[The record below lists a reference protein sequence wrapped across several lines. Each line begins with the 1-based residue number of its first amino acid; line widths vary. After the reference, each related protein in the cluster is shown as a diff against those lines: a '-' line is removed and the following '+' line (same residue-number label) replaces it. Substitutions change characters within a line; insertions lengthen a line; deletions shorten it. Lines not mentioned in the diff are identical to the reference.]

1 MSKING
7 NKVTKVNELHDIVD
21 WNVDNLVFADPDPG
35 SVPFSDPPINFIRVN
50 LLTKNHKFDEDGNI
64 EIDENGQTIND
75 DTMGDLTLSLDRMFS
90 FGVSETT
97 SQETKAVTGHSMSF
111 ALWSREGATER
122 EICTSRKLEAIISKC
137 KDHIITIKKDLKKPK
152 MVRTDLKDMDKM
164 LYWKEDENG
173 ERVAGQGP
181 TFSPKLIEYKARTD
195 FKTGKEK
202 PYQMCTIFYLEDEVD
217 ESGEP
222 VEVDPLDFLSTKT
235 DKRYCHVRPAVKIES
250 IFFGAKVI
258 SIQCK
263 LAEADVAAVKVGPQ
277 RLLHGRH
284 KVKVHKE
291 VTINK
296 SKNVNPLLSHEE
308 EKEEQ
313 TTECLNEEDEL
324 NDLIEDTK
332 TTTTTKKAKLAKK
345 KKPLE

>member
-1 MSKING
+1 MSKIDG
-7 NKVTKVNELHDIVD
+7 NKVTKINELHDIVD
-21 WNVDNLVFADPDPG
+21 WNIDNLVFADPDPG

-64 EIDENGQTIND
+64 EIDENGQTVND
-75 DTMGDLTLSLDRMFS
+75 DTIGDLTLSLDRMFS

-137 KDHIITIKKDLKKPK
+137 KDHIINIKKDLKKPK

-164 LYWKEDENG
+164 MYWKEDENG

-217 ESGEP
+217 DSGEP
-222 VEVDPLDFLSTKT
+222 VEVDPLEFLSTKT

-284 KVKVHKE
+284 KIKVNKT
-291 VTINK
+291 VTINTPRN
-296 SKNVNPLLSHEE
+296 SNPLLSSKENTEEE
-308 EKEEQ
+308 EKESTKEH
-313 TTECLNEEDEL
+313 EEDEL
-324 NDLIEDTK
+324 FEDVSEK
-332 TTTTTKKAKLAKK
+332 NKTKKTKVAKK
-345 KKPLE
+345 KTKTSE